1 VITKET
7 TVSSSNN
14 FTHHQAA
21 HCESG
26 VTSNLLKNSGV
37 PLSEAMSFGIGGG
50 LFFIHVPFVKVMGL
64 PLTSFRSFPG
74 GIFKKTCKR
83 LRIPFEYK
91 TFSNVEKGERAMD
104 EYLARGQA
112 VGVRSNIY
120 WLPYIPQQFRF
131 QFNGHNLVVY
141 GKKPDDTYDVSD
153 PVLEHVSVCSAH
165 AMNKAR
171 FAKGVLAPKGLLF
184 FPKQGAAPV
193 DEHMAS
199 AIKSGIAEV
208 TNRMI
213 FSPLPFA
220 GIAGI
225 RFLSKK
231 MAQWPKKFDHE
242 NQKLQVANVVRMQ
255 EEIGTGG
262 AGFRYLYAAFLQ
274 EAGTR
279 LDNPVLL
286 AASRNMSE
294 VGDVWREFATLSAK
308 FCKDRLDSPYEDIP
322 KVLLQIADREKAIFK
337 ELRGRYL

>member
-1 VITKET
+1 ME
-7 TVSSSNN
+7 SLSAN

-26 VTSNLLKNSGV
+26 VTSNLLINAGL

-74 GIFKKTCKR
+74 SIFKKTCKR
-83 LRIPFEYK
+83 LDVPYEYK
-91 TFSNVEKGERAMD
+91 TFGDVEKGERAMD

-153 PVLEHVSVCSAH
+153 PVLETVSVCSAH

-171 FAKGVLAPKGLLF
+171 FAKGVMAPKGLVF
-184 FPKQGAAPV
+184 FPKPRGGSI
-193 DEHMAS
+193 DEHLPGAVR
-199 AIKSGIAEV
+199 AGVAEV
-208 TNRMI
+208 ANRML
-213 FSPLPFA
+213 FTPLPFA
-220 GIAGI
+220 GISGI
-225 RFLSKK
+225 KFLSRQMGK
-231 MAQWPKKFDHE
+231 WPRRFDHE
-242 NQKLQVANVVRMQ
+242 THKLQVANVVRMQ

-279 LDNPVLL
+279 LDKPVLL
-286 AASRNMSE
+286 EASKNMSE
-294 VGDVWREFATLSAK
+294 VGDVWREFATLAAK
-308 FCKDRLDSPYEDIP
+308 FCKDRLDTSYDEIP
-322 KVLLQIADREKAIFK
+322 RILLRIADQEKSIYK
-337 ELRGRYL
+337 DLRGNYL